1 MRPLYLIA
9 FALCTGLLQLSA
21 WSATVAELQTAG
33 HLEISSALHPAQ
45 AIVPGQRVEL
55 SITIATDTWFTG
67 GTRLEIPEVSGL
79 VILQTNDFASNS
91 SENRNG
97 QTWVVQRWALDVYP
111 QQAGSFTLP
120 PIAARIKV
128 SDEDANTVE
137 GGLHSPT
144 LHFQSVIP
152 QSLTRATQW
161 VAAPTYTVSQ
171 SFDRELENLQ
181 VGDAIQREIVFEATD
196 VMAMMLPALKAE
208 NLQGLAAYAEPSSLS
223 NNSNR
228 GDTTARRV
236 ERITYVV
243 EAQGQYQLPAR
254 DFFWWDTLKGE
265 LQIRYLPAVD
275 ISVSG
280 GPNVSSQDTGLLEIA
295 NLNWRRI
302 LLAAVVLVLFLGVSW
317 LVYKRAKHYPVAR
330 ITQPLIEAAR
340 RLNQMR
346 KPALSR
352 GLNPDGSAGE

>member
-1 MRPLYLIA
+1 MRLLCLIA
-9 FALCTGLLQLSA
+9 LTLFTGLFQLSA

-45 AIVPGQRVEL
+45 VIVPGQRVEL

-91 SENRNG
+91 SESRNG

-111 QQAGSFTLP
+111 QQAGNFILP

-128 SDEDANTVE
+128 SDEDANSVE
-137 GGLHSPT
+137 GALHSPA
-144 LHFQSVIP
+144 LHFQSIIP
-152 QSLTRATQW
+152 ESLRRAEQW

-181 VGDAIQREIVFEATD
+181 IGDAIAREIVFEATD
-196 VMAMMLPALKAE
+196 VMAMMLPALDAE
-208 NLQGLAAYAEPSSLS
+208 NLPGLAAYAEPSALS
-223 NNSNR
+223 NSSNR

-236 ERITYVV
+236 EQITYVV
-243 EAQGQYQLPAR
+243 EARGQYQLPAR
-254 DFFWWDTLKGE
+254 DFFWWDTRKGE

-275 ISVSG
+275 I
-280 GPNVSSQDTGLLEIA
+280 NVSVGSAVSSADAGLLEIA
-295 NLNWRRI
+295 GLYWRRV
-302 LLAAVVLVLFLGVSW
+302 LLVAAGLVLFLGVGW
-317 LVYKRAKHYPVAR
+317 LGYKRAKQFPLAR
-330 ITQPLIEAAR
+330 VVQPIIKASR

-346 KPALSR
+346 KPALPR
-352 GLNPDGSAGE
+352 NLNPDGSAGG